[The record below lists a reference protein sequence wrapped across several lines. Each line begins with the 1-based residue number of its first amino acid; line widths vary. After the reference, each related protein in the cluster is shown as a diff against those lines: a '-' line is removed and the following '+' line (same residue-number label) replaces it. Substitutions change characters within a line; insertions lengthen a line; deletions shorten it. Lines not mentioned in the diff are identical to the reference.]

1 MRKYKLTVF
10 SHELAQQKPA
20 TVLDLEIRCMPYDL
34 ANLVKNLRVAYDV
47 NKFSINTWK
56 ITETQKLVNVA

>member
-10 SHELAQQKPA
+10 SHALSQQKPA
-20 TVLDLEIRCMPYDL
+20 MALDLEIRCMPYDL
-34 ANLVKNLRVAYDV
+34 VNLVKNLRVAYDV
-47 NKFSINTWK
+47 NKFSINTWE